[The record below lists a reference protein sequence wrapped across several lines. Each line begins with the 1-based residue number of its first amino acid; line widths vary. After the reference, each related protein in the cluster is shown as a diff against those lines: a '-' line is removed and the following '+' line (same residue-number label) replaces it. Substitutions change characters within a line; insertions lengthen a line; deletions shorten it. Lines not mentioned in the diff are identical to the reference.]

1 MQYDYTIKAEIAHIK
16 LISKALDIL
25 KSIAKGEISRVSSLL
40 PENKKTHIEIIKEY
54 PEFFDIRMDVAKK
67 QLLDLESFYFNSRQL
82 NILQLGDFG
91 SKLATI
97 KQRFIDTGIIIKNK
111 RLTYIPIQVTADD
124 LLIIN
129 LACNLYWNILIYNFD
144 IIADI
149 TMHKVNKEMLLE
161 DLRNISY
168 KSKGFLDPNY
178 EFTID
183 NKCINRKA
191 KWAYDICVAID
202 NIDKKDIIK
211 NIGTLPKI
219 KIIKNV

>member
-1 MQYDYTIKAEIAHIK
+1 MQYDYTIKAEISHIK

-25 KSIAKGEISRVSSLL
+25 KSIAKGEISRAASLL

-54 PEFFDIRMDVAKK
+54 PEFFDIRMNVARK
-67 QLLDLESFYFNSRQL
+67 QLLDLESYYFKSRQL

-97 KQRFIDTGIIIKNK
+97 KQRFIDTAIIIKNK
-111 RLTYIPIQVTADD
+111 RLVYIPIQVTADD

-144 IIADI
+144 TIVDIIK
-149 TMHKVNKEMLLE
+149 HKVDKEMLLE
-161 DLRNISY
+161 DLKEISY
-168 KSKGFLDPNY
+168 KSKGFLDRNY
-178 EFTID
+178 QFTID

-191 KWAYDICVAID
+191 KWAYDICVTID

-219 KIIKNV
+219 KIIKNG

>member
-1 MQYDYTIKAEIAHIK
+1 MQYDYTIKAEISHIK

-25 KSIAKGEISRVSSLL
+25 KSIAKGEISRAASLL

-54 PEFFDIRMDVAKK
+54 PEFFDIRMNVARK
-67 QLLDLESFYFNSRQL
+67 QLLDLESYYFKSRQL

-91 SKLATI
+91 SKLASI
-97 KQRFIDTGIIIKNK
+97 KQRFIDTAIIIKNK
-111 RLTYIPIQVTADD
+111 RLVYIPIQVTADD

-144 IIADI
+144 TIVDIIK
-149 TMHKVNKEMLLE
+149 HKVDKEMLSE
-161 DLRNISY
+161 DLKEISY
-168 KSKGFLDPNY
+168 KSKGFLDRNY

-191 KWAYDICVAID
+191 KWAYDICVTID

-219 KIIKNV
+219 KIIKNG

>member
-1 MQYDYTIKAEIAHIK
+1 MQYDYTIKAEISHIK

-25 KSIAKGEISRVSSLL
+25 KSIAKGEISRAASLL

-54 PEFFDIRMDVAKK
+54 PEFFDIRMDVARK
-67 QLLDLESFYFNSRQL
+67 QLLDLESYYFNSKQL

-97 KQRFIDTGIIIKNK
+97 KQRFIDTAIIIKNK
-111 RLTYIPIQVTADD
+111 RLLYIPIQVTADD
-124 LLIIN
+124 LLIIK

-144 IIADI
+144 TIVDVIR
-149 TMHKVNKEMLLE
+149 HKVDKKMLLE
-161 DLRNISY
+161 DLKEISY

-191 KWAYDICVAID
+191 KWAYDICIAID

-211 NIGTLPKI
+211 NIGTLPKL
-219 KIIKNV
+219 KIIKNG

>member
-1 MQYDYTIKAEIAHIK
+1 M
-16 LISKALDIL
+16 
-25 KSIAKGEISRVSSLL
+25 
-40 PENKKTHIEIIKEY
+40 N
-54 PEFFDIRMDVAKK
+54 VARK
-67 QLLDLESFYFNSRQL
+67 QLLDLESYYFKSRQL

-97 KQRFIDTGIIIKNK
+97 KQRFIDTAIIIKNK
-111 RLTYIPIQVTADD
+111 RLVYIPIQVTADD

-144 IIADI
+144 TIVDIIK
-149 TMHKVNKEMLLE
+149 HKVDKEMLLE
-161 DLRNISY
+161 DLKEISY
-168 KSKGFLDPNY
+168 KSKGFLDRNY

-191 KWAYDICVAID
+191 NWAYDICVTID

-219 KIIKNV
+219 KIIKNG

>member
-1 MQYDYTIKAEIAHIK
+1 MQYDYTIKAEISHIK

-25 KSIAKGEISRVSSLL
+25 KSIAKGEISRAASLL

-54 PEFFDIRMDVAKK
+54 PEFFDIRMDVARK
-67 QLLDLESFYFNSRQL
+67 QLLDLESYYFNSKQL

-97 KQRFIDTGIIIKNK
+97 KQRFIDTAIIIKNK
-111 RLTYIPIQVTADD
+111 RLLYIPIQVTADD

-144 IIADI
+144 TIVDVIR
-149 TMHKVNKEMLLE
+149 HKVDKQMLLE
-161 DLRNISY
+161 DLKEISY

-191 KWAYDICVAID
+191 KWAYDICTTID

-211 NIGTLPKI
+211 NIGTLPKL
-219 KIIKNV
+219 KIIKNG

>member
-1 MQYDYTIKAEIAHIK
+1 MQYDYTIKAEISHIK

-25 KSIAKGEISRVSSLL
+25 KSIAKGEISRAASLL
-40 PENKKTHIEIIKEY
+40 PENKTTHIEIIKEY
-54 PEFFDIRMDVAKK
+54 PEFFDIIMDVARK
-67 QLLDLESFYFNSRQL
+67 QLLDLESYYFNSKQL

-97 KQRFIDTGIIIKNK
+97 KQRFIDTAIIIKNK
-111 RLTYIPIQVTADD
+111 RLLYIPIQVTADD

-144 IIADI
+144 TIVDVIR
-149 TMHKVNKEMLLE
+149 HKVDKQMLLE
-161 DLRNISY
+161 DLKEISY

-191 KWAYDICVAID
+191 KWAYDICIAID

-211 NIGTLPKI
+211 NIGTLPKL
-219 KIIKNV
+219 KIIKNG

>member
-1 MQYDYTIKAEIAHIK
+1 MQYDYTIKAEISHIK

-25 KSIAKGEISRVSSLL
+25 KSIAKGEISRAASLL

-54 PEFFDIRMDVAKK
+54 PEFFDIRMDVARK
-67 QLLDLESFYFNSRQL
+67 QLLNLESYYFNSKQL

-97 KQRFIDTGIIIKNK
+97 KQRFIDTAIIIKNK
-111 RLTYIPIQVTADD
+111 RLLYIPIQVTADD

-144 IIADI
+144 TIVDVIR
-149 TMHKVNKEMLLE
+149 HKVDKQMLLE
-161 DLRNISY
+161 DLKEISY
-168 KSKGFLDPNY
+168 KSKGVLDPNY

-191 KWAYDICVAID
+191 KWAYDICIAID

-211 NIGTLPKI
+211 NIGTLPKL
-219 KIIKNV
+219 KIIKNG

>member
-1 MQYDYTIKAEIAHIK
+1 
-16 LISKALDIL
+16 
-25 KSIAKGEISRVSSLL
+25 
-40 PENKKTHIEIIKEY
+40 
-54 PEFFDIRMDVAKK
+54 MDVARK
-67 QLLDLESFYFNSRQL
+67 QLLNLESYYFNSKQL

-97 KQRFIDTGIIIKNK
+97 KQRFIDTAIIIKNK
-111 RLTYIPIQVTADD
+111 RLLYIPIQVTADD

-144 IIADI
+144 TIVDVIR
-149 TMHKVNKEMLLE
+149 HKVDKQMLLE
-161 DLRNISY
+161 DLKEISY

-191 KWAYDICVAID
+191 KWAYDICIAID

-211 NIGTLPKI
+211 NIGTLPKL
-219 KIIKNV
+219 KIIKNG

>member
-1 MQYDYTIKAEIAHIK
+1 MQYDYTIKAEISHIK

-25 KSIAKGEISRVSSLL
+25 KSIAKGEISRAASLL

-54 PEFFDIRMDVAKK
+54 PEFFDIRMNVARK
-67 QLLDLESFYFNSRQL
+67 QLLDLESYYFKSRQL

-91 SKLATI
+91 SKLASI
-97 KQRFIDTGIIIKNK
+97 KQRFIDTAIIIKNK
-111 RLTYIPIQVTADD
+111 RLVYIPIQVTADD

-144 IIADI
+144 TIVDIIK
-149 TMHKVNKEMLLE
+149 HKVDKEMLLE
-161 DLRNISY
+161 DLKEISY
-168 KSKGFLDPNY
+168 KSKGFLDRNY

-191 KWAYDICVAID
+191 KWAYDICVTID

-219 KIIKNV
+219 KIIKNG